1 MSHMNQE
8 VSNPPVYF
16 KTSAGWDPA
25 PYKFIK
31 KKKKKPFYHPFFST
45 SKVRQM
51 ATSQLKAGSNEEN
64 GIRNIEPT
72 HKVRYRQKARRDLA
86 LLLISVEARTYVS
99 ATCPK
104 LARERYYEEE
114 FHGNL

>member
-8 VSNPPVYF
+8 VSNPPVYL

-25 PYKFIK
+25 PYQFIK
-31 KKKKKPFYHPFFST
+31 EKKKNFFIIHFSARQ
-45 SKVRQM
+45 VGQM

-72 HKVRYRQKARRDLA
+72 HKVRYRQKARRGLA
-86 LLLISVEARTYVS
+86 LLSVEARTFVS